1 MANNYASRSSFFVWC
16 RSSPRTRIFEVLKI
30 ETCCAYWP
38 IPVCA
43 VTLISTFRH
52 FCHYPNPTLNG
63 FRKWKWA
70 TYFLWKFFFHRPPRS
85 KSKVGL
91 RKSLLGCGW
100 VALLSTL
107 LMCKIKGHRVAHV
120 SGQGWDCIRVRVQSQ
135 SKLWKLLVCA
145 VSVLTCLYGVVA
157 VADWQCCDGLLH

>member
-1 MANNYASRSSFFVWC
+1 MC
-16 RSSPRTRIFEVLKI
+16 
-30 ETCCAYWP
+30 
-38 IPVCA
+38 
-43 VTLISTFRH
+43 
-52 FCHYPNPTLNG
+52 
-63 FRKWKWA
+63 
-70 TYFLWKFFFHRPPRS
+70 TYFDFDILTFWSHPEPSRWVQEVKMSNLLFVKIFHFLTPKVEV
-85 KSKVGL
+85 KSWVADGW

-145 VSVLTCLYGVVA
+145 VSVLTCLYGV
-157 VADWQCCDGLLH
+157 GGSR

>member
-1 MANNYASRSSFFVWC
+1 MSNLLFVKIFF
-16 RSSPRTRIFEVLKI
+16 SPTTKVEV
-30 ETCCAYWP
+30 
-38 IPVCA
+38 
-43 VTLISTFRH
+43 
-52 FCHYPNPTLNG
+52 
-63 FRKWKWA
+63 
-70 TYFLWKFFFHRPPRS
+70 
-85 KSKVGL
+85 KSWVADGL

-107 LMCKIKGHRVAHV
+107 LMCIIKGHRVAHV

-157 VADWQCCDGLLH
+157 VAD

>member
-1 MANNYASRSSFFVWC
+1 MSIFTPNSYFRGSENRNLL
-16 RSSPRTRIFEVLKI
+16 RIL
-30 ETCCAYWP
+30 AYTSMWSNSDFDF
-38 IPVCA
+38 
-43 VTLISTFRH
+43 STFLSLPQPH
-52 FCHYPNPTLNG
+52 LKWVQKVKMSNLLFVKIFFSPTT
-63 FRKWKWA
+63 KVEV
-70 TYFLWKFFFHRPPRS
+70 
-85 KSKVGL
+85 KSWVADGL

>member
-1 MANNYASRSSFFVWC
+1 MGSESENEQLTFCENFF
-16 RSSPRTRIFEVLKI
+16 SPTTKVEV
-30 ETCCAYWP
+30 
-38 IPVCA
+38 
-43 VTLISTFRH
+43 
-52 FCHYPNPTLNG
+52 
-63 FRKWKWA
+63 
-70 TYFLWKFFFHRPPRS
+70 
-85 KSKVGL
+85 KSWVADGL

-157 VADWQCCDGLLH
+157 VAD